1 MPRVIQPT
9 LIRTFG
15 VLTASASGAT
25 ANMDFDFGNLEG
37 ALLMA
42 TEWGGAWADD
52 TTTVFEFAHHFQ
64 GTAAAPAA
72 SLDLAINEDVFAYRC
87 INQLDISAVGN
98 FVIDY
103 PFIDLTKLN
112 IQILSNIAQQIFNTG
127 AVARTAAS
135 KVYFKR
141 LLFTQLEL
149 GGQLAVRR

>member
-1 MPRVIQPT
+1 MPRIIQPT

-25 ANMDFDFGNLEG
+25 AQMDFDFGNLEG

-42 TEWGGAWADD
+42 TEWGGSWGDD
-52 TTTVFEFAHHFQ
+52 TSTVFEFGHHFQ

-72 SLDLAINEDVFAYRC
+72 SLDLAINEEVFAYRC

-98 FVIDY
+98 FVIDH
-103 PFIDLTKLN
+103 PFVDLRELD

-135 KVYFKR
+135 KVYYKR
-141 LLFTQLEL
+141 LLFSQLEL
-149 GGQLAVRR
+149 GAQLAVRR